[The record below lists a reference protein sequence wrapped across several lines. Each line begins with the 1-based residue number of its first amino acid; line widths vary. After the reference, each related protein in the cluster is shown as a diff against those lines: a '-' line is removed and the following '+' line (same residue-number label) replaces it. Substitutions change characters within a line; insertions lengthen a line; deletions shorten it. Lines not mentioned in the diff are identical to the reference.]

1 MLLPEL
7 LIAHPGAIA
16 DIVRQT
22 PAWVGALFASLL
34 WLGFNATRD
43 RDIASVRLIA
53 LPATMTCLALW
64 GELSAFGASGQL
76 AALLALWA
84 GCFAALL
91 AWGLRLPAPDGTF
104 WNAATR
110 RFHLSGSWA
119 PMGLILAVFLLKYGM
134 GVQLAMA
141 PELARNGGFA
151 LAVTA
156 LYGLL
161 SGLFAAR
168 TLRVLRLAAGAS
180 TPHVQQA

>member
-7 LIAHPGAIA
+7 LITHPGAIV

-22 PAWVGALFASLL
+22 PAWVGALFTALL
-34 WLGFNATRD
+34 WLGFSATRN
-43 RDIASVRLIA
+43 RDVAPVRLVA
-53 LPATMTCLALW
+53 LPAAMACLALW
-64 GELSAFGASGQL
+64 GVLSAFSASGQL
-76 AALLALWA
+76 AALLALWV

-91 AWGLRLPAPDGTF
+91 AWGPRLPVPDGTA

-110 RFHLSGSWA
+110 RFHLPGSWA

-141 PELARNGGFA
+141 PQLARHGGFA

-168 TLRVLRLAAGAS
+168 TLRVLRLATGAS
-180 TPHVQQA
+180 TPHVRQA